1 MQKAGR
7 QIDYKKR
14 RSYIEFL
21 YILPFLILV
30 ALFSYFPLYGWI
42 YAFHDY
48 RPPFPITNETFVG
61 FKWFATIVNNPVR
74 LKNVLRVLRNTFAM
88 SGISLFFSWFPMVF
102 AVFLNE
108 IKCKPFRKRP
118 RT

>member
-14 RSYIEFL
+14 RSDIEFL

-74 LKNVLRVLRNTFAM
+74 LPVLKTMYM
-88 SGISLFFSWFPMVF
+88 SAKAP
-102 AVFLNE
+102 A
-108 IKCKPFRKRP
+108 RKAHRSQ
-118 RT
+118 RRRQWRDIQR